1 MEINM
6 KFKMKSLAILTAS
19 TLIATPVLANDW
31 QGEASD
37 AWLDGKLETSLLL
50 NTELNN
56 FKIDTDIENGVAV
69 LSGEVNNETQKEL
82 AGEIAKNIKGITNVK
97 NNLTVDENYRNE
109 DTADNDD
116 KSFSRA
122 WHDMT
127 VTAGLKME
135 LAAHDELEATSINV
149 STDNGVVTLKGK
161 VKNETERDLAI
172 EMAKGYDKVVDVKDE
187 LVVTN

>member
-1 MEINM
+1 M
-6 KFKMKSLAILTAS
+6 KIKMNHLAILTAA
-19 TLIATPVLANDW
+19 TLVTTPVLANDW
-31 QGEASD
+31 QGEAND

-56 FKIDTDIENGVAV
+56 FKIDTDIDNGVAV
-69 LSGEVNNETQKEL
+69 LTGEVNNETQKDL
-82 AGEIAKNIKGITNVK
+82 AGEIARNVEGITDVK
-97 NNLTVDENYRNE
+97 NNLTIDPDYRHDE
-109 DTADNDD
+109 AKDNDN

-135 LAAHDELEATSINV
+135 LAAHDKLEATSINV
-149 STDNGVVTLKGK
+149 STDNGVVTLKGN

-172 EMAKGYDKVVDVKDE
+172 EMAKGYDKVVEVKDE

>member
-1 MEINM
+1 MERNM
-6 KFKMKSLAILTAS
+6 KFKMNSLAILTAT
-19 TLIATPVLANDW
+19 TLITTPVLANDW

-69 LSGEVNNETQKEL
+69 LTGEVNNQTQKEL
-82 AGEIAKNIKGITNVK
+82 AGEIANNVDGITSVQ
-97 NNLTVDENYRNE
+97 NNLTVNKDYRNE
-109 DTADNDD
+109 DADDE

-135 LAAHDELEATSINV
+135 LAAHDELEATAINV
-149 STDNGVVTLKGK
+149 STDNGVVTLKGN
-161 VKNETERDLAI
+161 VKNEVERDLAI

>member
-1 MEINM
+1 MKIKINH
-6 KFKMKSLAILTAS
+6 LAILTAA
-19 TLIATPVLANDW
+19 TLVTTPVLANDW
-31 QGEASD
+31 QGEAND

-56 FKIDTDIENGVAV
+56 FKIDTDIESGVAV
-69 LSGEVNNETQKEL
+69 LTGQVNNQTQKEL
-82 AGEIAKNIKGITNVK
+82 AGEIAQNIEGISEVK

-109 DTADNDD
+109 DNDDD

-135 LAAHDELEATSINV
+135 LAAHDELEATAINV
-149 STDNGVVTLKGK
+149 STENGVVTLKGN
-161 VKNETERDLAI
+161 VKMRPKKIWRSKWQKAMTRLLKLKMNSL
-172 EMAKGYDKVVDVKDE
+172 
-187 LVVTN
+187 

>member
-1 MEINM
+1 MM
-6 KFKMKSLAILTAS
+6 KFKMNSLAILTAT

-69 LSGEVNNETQKEL
+69 LTGEVNNETQKEL
-82 AGEIAKNIKGITNVK
+82 AGEIANNIEGITSVQ
-97 NNLTVDENYRNE
+97 NNLTVNENYRNE
-109 DTADNDD
+109 EADNDE

-135 LAAHDELEATSINV
+135 LAAHDTLEATAIDV
-149 STDNGVVTLKGK
+149 STDNGVVTLKGN
-161 VKNETERDLAI
+161 VKNETERDLAV

-187 LVVTN
+187 LVITN

>member
-1 MEINM
+1 M
-6 KFKMKSLAILTAS
+6 KFKINGLAILTAA
-19 TLIATPVLANDW
+19 TLISTPAFANDW
-31 QGEASD
+31 QGDAND

-56 FKIDTDIENGVAV
+56 FTIDTDIENGVAV
-69 LSGEVNNETQKEL
+69 LTGEVNNETQKEL
-82 AGEIAKNIKGITNVK
+82 AGEIAQNIEGITKVK
-97 NNLTVDENYRNE
+97 NNLTVDQNYQHTDSEN
-109 DTADNDD
+109 ADE

-135 LAAHDELEATSINV
+135 IAAHDELEATSINV

-161 VKNETERDLAI
+161 VKNDAERDLAV
-172 EMAKGYDKVVDVKDE
+172 EMAKGYDKVVEVKDE
-187 LVVTN
+187 LVVIN